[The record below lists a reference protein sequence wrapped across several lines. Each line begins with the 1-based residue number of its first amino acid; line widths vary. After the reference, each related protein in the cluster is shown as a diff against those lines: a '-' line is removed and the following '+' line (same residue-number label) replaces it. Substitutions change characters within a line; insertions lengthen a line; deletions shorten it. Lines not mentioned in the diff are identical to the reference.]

1 MSLVSMIVFIVWA
14 NHNQKL
20 KSSCLY
26 KSDLMIILAFIIDM
40 LISGQA
46 TWAIIREGSRQYQ
59 REFSP
64 HALDAIAKVCT
75 CVHVWGSSSNSV

>member
-1 MSLVSMIVFIVWA
+1 MIVFLVWTI
-14 NHNQKL
+14 HNQKL

-26 KSDLMIILAFIIDM
+26 KSDLLIVLAFFVGM

-46 TWAIIREGSRQYQ
+46 TWAIVREGSRQYQ

-64 HALDAIAKVCT
+64 HALDEIAKVCT
-75 CVHVWGSSSNSV
+75 CVHVWGPSSMSSDSS